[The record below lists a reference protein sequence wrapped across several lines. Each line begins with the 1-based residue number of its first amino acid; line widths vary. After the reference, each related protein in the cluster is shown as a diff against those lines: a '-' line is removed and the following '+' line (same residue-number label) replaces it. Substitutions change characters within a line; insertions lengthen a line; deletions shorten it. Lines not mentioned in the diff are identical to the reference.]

1 MSSQIDLVAIITP
14 KPGKTDRVRSKYC
27 PTSRASLTCPQVVEL
42 LQEVSEYVHK
52 NEPDTLKYQI
62 NREVNKKSG
71 AEQVIM
77 IETSVPISQKRQVTD
92 FQFRYKSKAAM
103 GVHGSSKEFKAF
115 QKKMAEEDLV
125 GAPMQLKFV
134 KDVGGFA
141 SRL

>member
-1 MSSQIDLVAIITP
+1 MSSQIDLLAIITP
-14 KPGKTDRVRSKYC
+14 KPGKADRVRYKYC
-27 PTSRASLTCPQVVEL
+27 PTSHASLTCFQVVEL

-62 NREVNKKSG
+62 NREVNEKSG

-77 IETSVPISQKRQVTD
+77 METLVSASPKRHVTD
-92 FQFRYKSKAAM
+92 FQSRYKSKAAM

-134 KDVGGFA
+134 KVVGGFT